1 MRPWSTFFTTLILT
15 VWLVAIAV
23 LTAQNPTL
31 VAVKLLGV
39 QSIRMPVGLLLSLAI
54 GSSMALM
61 ALILLLPGG
70 RRSRT

>member
-15 VWLVAIAV
+15 AWLVAIAV

-31 VAVKLLGV
+31 VSVKLLGV
-39 QSIRMPVGLLLSLAI
+39 QSIRMPVGLLLSLAL

-61 ALILLLPGG
+61 ALILLLPGE

>member
-15 VWLVAIAV
+15 GWLVAIAI

-31 VAVKLLGV
+31 VAVKLLGF

-54 GSSMALM
+54 GVSMALM
-61 ALILLLPGG
+61 ALVLLLPG
-70 RRSRT
+70 RRTRA